1 MKGAEPVRVID
12 PVVEA
17 YAIRDLVV
25 ALWRQVARDVT
36 SRSPARRAEGVAF
49 LMSEQATVWAKCYD
63 ADCDPEIVI
72 QAILVATRHVQHT
85 RHTAARDS
93 LDAL

>member
-1 MKGAEPVRVID
+1 MDGDRLLADACRGI
-12 PVVEA
+12 
-17 YAIRDLVV
+17 VV
-25 ALWRQVARDVT
+25 ALWRQVARDVG

-49 LMSEQATVWAKCYD
+49 LMSEQATVWAQRYDPDCD
-63 ADCDPEIVI
+63 ADIVI
-72 QAILVATRHVQHT
+72 RAILVATRHVKHT